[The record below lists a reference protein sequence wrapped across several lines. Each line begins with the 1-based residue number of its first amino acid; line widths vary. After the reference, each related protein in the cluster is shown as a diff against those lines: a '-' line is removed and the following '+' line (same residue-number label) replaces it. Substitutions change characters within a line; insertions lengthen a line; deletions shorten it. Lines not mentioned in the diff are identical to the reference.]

1 MSYINGA
8 QLSEVGDADNP
19 EDLYWGI
26 IEGIKKLF
34 ADVGIVHGGDLSE
47 FNIMIDLDNGEP
59 YIIDWPQWVPRNA
72 PGALDMLRRDI
83 TNVTRYFVKR
93 FGLDV
98 DIDEVY
104 NYVVGNVEVREES
117 LEEALE
123 ELLGS
128 EGLSELMGSEKEE
141 EFEDT

>member
-1 MSYINGA
+1 
-8 QLSEVGDADNP
+8 
-19 EDLYWGI
+19 
-26 IEGIKKLF
+26 
-34 ADVGIVHGGDLSE
+34 
-47 FNIMIDLDNGEP
+47 
-59 YIIDWPQWVPRNA
+59 
-72 PGALDMLRRDI
+72 MLRRDVTNI
-83 TNVTRYFVKR
+83 TKYFMKR

-98 DIDEVY
+98 DVYEVY

-141 EFEDT
+141 EFEDV

>member
-1 MSYINGA
+1 MA
-8 QLSEVGDADNP
+8 AV
-19 EDLYWGI
+19 
-26 IEGIKKLF
+26 
-34 ADVGIVHGGDLSE
+34 
-47 FNIMIDLDNGEP
+47 
-59 YIIDWPQWVPRNA
+59 VPRNA

-83 TNVTRYFVKR
+83 MNVTRYFMKR
-93 FGLDV
+93 FRLNVDV
-98 DIDEVY
+98 DEVY

-141 EFEDT
+141 FEDA